1 MGGDWI
7 AMLRRRTRQRDDPA
21 NIIPS
26 WGDPSRRQWRR
37 GEQRA
42 GEDEG
47 ADGSCREN
55 AGNRQRGM
63 RMLMQ
68 MQRLGQAAR
77 LRGFSARE
85 REEEEEEEEGGEGE
99 GGGGGR
105 RPKSEAWVRF
115 RGAMQVQ
122 PHSLAVA
129 AAVVMAVVMAV
140 EGQ

>member
-1 MGGDWI
+1 MTTLPILFPRGAI
-7 AMLRRRTRQRDDPA
+7 PLAA
-21 NIIPS
+21 NGAAAS
-26 WGDPSRRQWRR
+26 DER
-37 GEQRA
+37 RA

-85 REEEEEEEEGGEGE
+85 REEEEEEEEGGEG
-99 GGGGGR
+99 GGGGPR
-105 RPKSEAWVRF
+105 VRP
-115 RGAMQVQ
+115 G
-122 PHSLAVA
+122 
-129 AAVVMAVVMAV
+129 
-140 EGQ
+140 